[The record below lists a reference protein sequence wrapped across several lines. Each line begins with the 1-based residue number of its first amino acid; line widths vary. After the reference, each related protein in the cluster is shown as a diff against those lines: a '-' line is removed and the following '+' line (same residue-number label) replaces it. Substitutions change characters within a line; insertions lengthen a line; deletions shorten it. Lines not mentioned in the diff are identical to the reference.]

1 MNQESKTVKFF
12 FQKSN
17 LFRVIHVDGA
27 WGGLTPDLQIF
38 FSLFNTRPP
47 IPQILGQ
54 AITPEG
60 QVGTEVSEMT
70 VVKDGLLR
78 EVEVGVVMSPENVQA
93 LIDFLQARVAAA
105 KDIRSRMENHNVV
118 EEQKNS

>member
-1 MNQESKTVKFF
+1 MDQEGKKIKFF

-17 LFRVIHVDGA
+17 LFRVVHADGA

-54 AITPEG
+54 AITPDG
-60 QVGTEVSEMT
+60 QLGAEIPEMT
-70 VVKDGLLR
+70 VVKDGILR
-78 EVEVGVVMSPENVQA
+78 EVEVGVMMSPENVQA
-93 LIDFLQARVAAA
+93 LIDFLQTRVEAA
-105 KDIRSRMENHNVV
+105 KEIRSRMEN
-118 EEQKNS
+118 QKAVGSQKTP